1 MTKADWLDTYHSQ
14 KQNRAGS
21 RNQWVS
27 ISLAEHLRN
36 VKMSIKWSWVTRKE
50 DKQAS
55 LRISE
60 GKFEGVVYSYG
71 KVVLPVEHEM
81 NGKGDLPF
89 KFEYSILDNANI
101 NREEFGEDFFKII
114 GDILVD
120 IIDEQLQEENLEY
133 RPDD

>member
-1 MTKADWLDTYHSQ
+1 
-14 KQNRAGS
+14 
-21 RNQWVS
+21 
-27 ISLAEHLRN
+27 
-36 VKMSIKWSWVTRKE
+36 MSVKWSWVTRKE

-71 KVVLPVEHEM
+71 KVVLPVEQKINDEG
-81 NGKGDLPF
+81 NLPF

-101 NREEFGEDFFKII
+101 DRKEFGKDFFTII

>member
-1 MTKADWLDTYHSQ
+1 
-14 KQNRAGS
+14 
-21 RNQWVS
+21 
-27 ISLAEHLRN
+27 
-36 VKMSIKWSWVTRKE
+36 MSVKWSWVTRKE

-71 KVVLPVEHEM
+71 KVVLPVEQEM

-101 NREEFGEDFFKII
+101 DREEFGEDFFKII

-133 RPDD
+133 RSDD

>member
-1 MTKADWLDTYHSQ
+1 
-14 KQNRAGS
+14 
-21 RNQWVS
+21 
-27 ISLAEHLRN
+27 
-36 VKMSIKWSWVTRKE
+36 MSVKWSWVTRKE

-55 LRISE
+55 FRISE

-71 KVVLPVEHEM
+71 KVVLPVEQKINDE
-81 NGKGDLPF
+81 GDLPF

-101 NREEFGEDFFKII
+101 DRKEFGKDFFTII

-133 RPDD
+133 RSDD

>member
-1 MTKADWLDTYHSQ
+1 
-14 KQNRAGS
+14 
-21 RNQWVS
+21 
-27 ISLAEHLRN
+27 
-36 VKMSIKWSWVTRKE
+36 MSVKWSWVSRKE

-71 KVVLPVEHEM
+71 KVVLPVEQKINDE
-81 NGKGDLPF
+81 GDLPF

-101 NREEFGEDFFKII
+101 DREEFREDFFKII

>member
-1 MTKADWLDTYHSQ
+1 
-14 KQNRAGS
+14 
-21 RNQWVS
+21 
-27 ISLAEHLRN
+27 
-36 VKMSIKWSWVTRKE
+36 MSIKWSWVSRKE

-71 KVVLPVEHEM
+71 KVVLPVEQEI

-101 NREEFGEDFFKII
+101 DRKEFGEDFFKII

-120 IIDEQLQEENLEY
+120 IIDEQLQEKNLEY
-133 RPDD
+133 RSDD

>member
-1 MTKADWLDTYHSQ
+1 
-14 KQNRAGS
+14 
-21 RNQWVS
+21 
-27 ISLAEHLRN
+27 
-36 VKMSIKWSWVTRKE
+36 MSVKWSWVSRKE

-71 KVVLPVEHEM
+71 KVVLPVEQEM
-81 NGKGDLPF
+81 NGEGDLPF

-101 NREEFGEDFFKII
+101 DRKEFGKDFFKII

-120 IIDEQLQEENLEY
+120 IIDEQLQEKNLEY
-133 RPDD
+133 RSDD

>member
-1 MTKADWLDTYHSQ
+1 
-14 KQNRAGS
+14 
-21 RNQWVS
+21 
-27 ISLAEHLRN
+27 
-36 VKMSIKWSWVTRKE
+36 MSEVKWSWVSRKE

-133 RPDD
+133 RSDD

>member
-1 MTKADWLDTYHSQ
+1 
-14 KQNRAGS
+14 
-21 RNQWVS
+21 
-27 ISLAEHLRN
+27 
-36 VKMSIKWSWVTRKE
+36 MSIKWSWVTRKE

-71 KVVLPVEHEM
+71 KVVLPVEQKINDE
-81 NGKGDLPF
+81 GDLPF

-101 NREEFGEDFFKII
+101 DREEFREDFFKII

>member
-1 MTKADWLDTYHSQ
+1 
-14 KQNRAGS
+14 
-21 RNQWVS
+21 
-27 ISLAEHLRN
+27 
-36 VKMSIKWSWVTRKE
+36 MSIKWSWVTRKE

-71 KVVLPVEHEM
+71 KVVLPVEQKINDE
-81 NGKGDLPF
+81 GDLPF

-101 NREEFGEDFFKII
+101 DRKEFGKDFFKII

-133 RPDD
+133 RSDD

>member
-1 MTKADWLDTYHSQ
+1 
-14 KQNRAGS
+14 
-21 RNQWVS
+21 
-27 ISLAEHLRN
+27 
-36 VKMSIKWSWVTRKE
+36 MSVKWSWVTRKE

-71 KVVLPVEHEM
+71 KVVLPVEQKINDE
-81 NGKGDLPF
+81 GDLPF

-101 NREEFGEDFFKII
+101 NREEFREDFFKII

-133 RPDD
+133 RSDD

>member
-1 MTKADWLDTYHSQ
+1 
-14 KQNRAGS
+14 
-21 RNQWVS
+21 
-27 ISLAEHLRN
+27 
-36 VKMSIKWSWVTRKE
+36 MSVKWSWVTRKE

-71 KVVLPVEHEM
+71 KVVLPVEQEM

-101 NREEFGEDFFKII
+101 DREEFGNDFFTII

-133 RPDD
+133 RSDD

>member
-1 MTKADWLDTYHSQ
+1 
-14 KQNRAGS
+14 
-21 RNQWVS
+21 
-27 ISLAEHLRN
+27 
-36 VKMSIKWSWVTRKE
+36 MSVKWSWVSRKE

-71 KVVLPVEHEM
+71 KVVLPVEQKINDE
-81 NGKGDLPF
+81 GDLPF

-101 NREEFGEDFFKII
+101 DREEFGNDFFTII

>member
-1 MTKADWLDTYHSQ
+1 
-14 KQNRAGS
+14 
-21 RNQWVS
+21 
-27 ISLAEHLRN
+27 
-36 VKMSIKWSWVTRKE
+36 MSVKWSWVSRKE

-71 KVVLPVEHEM
+71 KVVLPVEQKINDE
-81 NGKGDLPF
+81 GDLPF

-101 NREEFGEDFFKII
+101 DREEFGNDFFTII

-133 RPDD
+133 RSDD

>member
-1 MTKADWLDTYHSQ
+1 
-14 KQNRAGS
+14 
-21 RNQWVS
+21 
-27 ISLAEHLRN
+27 
-36 VKMSIKWSWVTRKE
+36 MSIKWSWVSRKE

-71 KVVLPVEHEM
+71 KVVLPVEQEI

-101 NREEFGEDFFKII
+101 DREDFGEDFFKII

-120 IIDEQLQEENLEY
+120 IIDEQLQEKNLEY
-133 RPDD
+133 RSDD

>member
-1 MTKADWLDTYHSQ
+1 
-14 KQNRAGS
+14 
-21 RNQWVS
+21 
-27 ISLAEHLRN
+27 
-36 VKMSIKWSWVTRKE
+36 MSIKWSWVTRKE

-71 KVVLPVEHEM
+71 KVVLPVEQKINDE
-81 NGKGDLPF
+81 GDLPF

-101 NREEFGEDFFKII
+101 DREEFREDFFKII

-133 RPDD
+133 RSDD

>member
-1 MTKADWLDTYHSQ
+1 
-14 KQNRAGS
+14 
-21 RNQWVS
+21 
-27 ISLAEHLRN
+27 
-36 VKMSIKWSWVTRKE
+36 MSIKWSWVSRKE

-71 KVVLPVEHEM
+71 KVVLPVEQKINDEG
-81 NGKGDLPF
+81 NLPF

-101 NREEFGEDFFKII
+101 DRKEFGNDFFTII

-133 RPDD
+133 RSDD

>member
-1 MTKADWLDTYHSQ
+1 MTEYS
-14 KQNRAGS
+14 
-21 RNQWVS
+21 WVS
-27 ISLAEHLRN
+27 REG
-36 VKMSIKWSWVTRKE
+36 

-71 KVVLPVEHEM
+71 KVVLPVEQKRNDE
-81 NGKGDLPF
+81 GDLPF

-101 NREEFGEDFFKII
+101 DREEFGEDFFKII

>member
-1 MTKADWLDTYHSQ
+1 
-14 KQNRAGS
+14 
-21 RNQWVS
+21 
-27 ISLAEHLRN
+27 
-36 VKMSIKWSWVTRKE
+36 MSVKWSWVTRKE

-71 KVVLPVEHEM
+71 KVVLPVEQER

-101 NREEFGEDFFKII
+101 DREEFGNDFFTII
-114 GDILVD
+114 GDILVQ

-133 RPDD
+133 RSDD

>member
-1 MTKADWLDTYHSQ
+1 
-14 KQNRAGS
+14 
-21 RNQWVS
+21 
-27 ISLAEHLRN
+27 
-36 VKMSIKWSWVTRKE
+36 MSIKWSWVTRKE

-71 KVVLPVEHEM
+71 KVVLPVEQKINDE
-81 NGKGDLPF
+81 GDLPF

-101 NREEFGEDFFKII
+101 NREEFGKDFFKII

-133 RPDD
+133 RSDD

>member
-1 MTKADWLDTYHSQ
+1 
-14 KQNRAGS
+14 
-21 RNQWVS
+21 
-27 ISLAEHLRN
+27 
-36 VKMSIKWSWVTRKE
+36 MSIKWSWVTRKE

-71 KVVLPVEHEM
+71 KVVLPVEQKINDE
-81 NGKGDLPF
+81 GDLPF

-101 NREEFGEDFFKII
+101 DRKEFGKDFFTII

-133 RPDD
+133 RSDD

>member
-1 MTKADWLDTYHSQ
+1 
-14 KQNRAGS
+14 
-21 RNQWVS
+21 
-27 ISLAEHLRN
+27 
-36 VKMSIKWSWVTRKE
+36 MSVKWSWVTRKE

-71 KVVLPVEHEM
+71 KVVLPVEQKI

-101 NREEFGEDFFKII
+101 DREEFGNDFFTII

>member
-1 MTKADWLDTYHSQ
+1 
-14 KQNRAGS
+14 
-21 RNQWVS
+21 
-27 ISLAEHLRN
+27 
-36 VKMSIKWSWVTRKE
+36 MSIKWSWVTRKE

-133 RPDD
+133 RSDD

>member
-1 MTKADWLDTYHSQ
+1 
-14 KQNRAGS
+14 
-21 RNQWVS
+21 
-27 ISLAEHLRN
+27 
-36 VKMSIKWSWVTRKE
+36 MSEVKWSWVTRKE

-71 KVVLPVEHEM
+71 KVVLPVEQKINDE
-81 NGKGDLPF
+81 GDLPF

-101 NREEFGEDFFKII
+101 DRKEFGKDFFTII

-133 RPDD
+133 RSDD

>member
-1 MTKADWLDTYHSQ
+1 
-14 KQNRAGS
+14 
-21 RNQWVS
+21 
-27 ISLAEHLRN
+27 
-36 VKMSIKWSWVTRKE
+36 MSIKWSWVTRKE

-71 KVVLPVEHEM
+71 KVVLPVEQKINDE
-81 NGKGDLPF
+81 GDLPF

-101 NREEFGEDFFKII
+101 DRKEFGKDFFTII

-120 IIDEQLQEENLEY
+120 IIDEQLQEKNLEY

>member
-1 MTKADWLDTYHSQ
+1 
-14 KQNRAGS
+14 
-21 RNQWVS
+21 
-27 ISLAEHLRN
+27 
-36 VKMSIKWSWVTRKE
+36 MSVKWSWVTRKE

-71 KVVLPVEHEM
+71 KVVLPVEQKINDEG
-81 NGKGDLPF
+81 NLPF

-101 NREEFGEDFFKII
+101 DRKEFGNDFFTII

-133 RPDD
+133 RSDD

>member
-1 MTKADWLDTYHSQ
+1 
-14 KQNRAGS
+14 
-21 RNQWVS
+21 
-27 ISLAEHLRN
+27 
-36 VKMSIKWSWVTRKE
+36 MSIKWSWVSRKE

-71 KVVLPVEHEM
+71 KVVLPVEQEM
-81 NGKGDLPF
+81 NVKGDLPF

-101 NREEFGEDFFKII
+101 DRKEFGEEFFTII
-114 GDILVD
+114 GDILVK

-133 RPDD
+133 RSDD

>member
-1 MTKADWLDTYHSQ
+1 
-14 KQNRAGS
+14 
-21 RNQWVS
+21 
-27 ISLAEHLRN
+27 
-36 VKMSIKWSWVTRKE
+36 MSVKWSWVTRKE

-71 KVVLPVEHEM
+71 KVVLPVEQKRNDE
-81 NGKGDLPF
+81 GDLPF

-101 NREEFGEDFFKII
+101 DREEFGEDFFTII

>member
-1 MTKADWLDTYHSQ
+1 
-14 KQNRAGS
+14 
-21 RNQWVS
+21 
-27 ISLAEHLRN
+27 
-36 VKMSIKWSWVTRKE
+36 MSVKWSWVTRKE

-71 KVVLPVEHEM
+71 KVVLPVEQKINDE
-81 NGKGDLPF
+81 GDLPF

-101 NREEFGEDFFKII
+101 DREEFGEDFFKII

-133 RPDD
+133 RSDD

>member
-1 MTKADWLDTYHSQ
+1 
-14 KQNRAGS
+14 
-21 RNQWVS
+21 
-27 ISLAEHLRN
+27 
-36 VKMSIKWSWVTRKE
+36 MSVKWSWVTRKE

-71 KVVLPVEHEM
+71 KVVLPVEQKINDE
-81 NGKGDLPF
+81 GDLPF

-101 NREEFGEDFFKII
+101 DREEFGNDFFTII

-133 RPDD
+133 RSDD

>member
-1 MTKADWLDTYHSQ
+1 
-14 KQNRAGS
+14 
-21 RNQWVS
+21 
-27 ISLAEHLRN
+27 
-36 VKMSIKWSWVTRKE
+36 MSVKWSWVTRKE

-71 KVVLPVEHEM
+71 KVVLPVEQKINDE
-81 NGKGDLPF
+81 GDLPF

-101 NREEFGEDFFKII
+101 DRKEFGNDFFTII

-133 RPDD
+133 RSDD

>member
-1 MTKADWLDTYHSQ
+1 
-14 KQNRAGS
+14 
-21 RNQWVS
+21 
-27 ISLAEHLRN
+27 
-36 VKMSIKWSWVTRKE
+36 MSVKWSWVSRKE

-71 KVVLPVEHEM
+71 KVVLPVEQEM
-81 NGKGDLPF
+81 NVKGDLPF

-101 NREEFGEDFFKII
+101 DREEFGEEFFTII
-114 GDILVD
+114 GDILVK

-133 RPDD
+133 RSDD

>member
-1 MTKADWLDTYHSQ
+1 
-14 KQNRAGS
+14 
-21 RNQWVS
+21 
-27 ISLAEHLRN
+27 
-36 VKMSIKWSWVTRKE
+36 MSVKWSWVTRKE

-71 KVVLPVEHEM
+71 KVVLPVEQKINDE
-81 NGKGDLPF
+81 GDLPF

-101 NREEFGEDFFKII
+101 NREEFGNDFFTII

-133 RPDD
+133 RSDD

>member
-1 MTKADWLDTYHSQ
+1 
-14 KQNRAGS
+14 
-21 RNQWVS
+21 
-27 ISLAEHLRN
+27 
-36 VKMSIKWSWVTRKE
+36 MSIKWSWVSRKE

-71 KVVLPVEHEM
+71 KIVLPGEQEI

-101 NREEFGEDFFKII
+101 DRKEFGEDFFKII

-120 IIDEQLQEENLEY
+120 IIDEQLQEKNLEY
-133 RPDD
+133 RSDD

>member
-1 MTKADWLDTYHSQ
+1 
-14 KQNRAGS
+14 
-21 RNQWVS
+21 
-27 ISLAEHLRN
+27 
-36 VKMSIKWSWVTRKE
+36 MSVKWSWVTRKE

-71 KVVLPVEHEM
+71 KVVLPVEQKINDE
-81 NGKGDLPF
+81 GDLPF

-101 NREEFGEDFFKII
+101 DRKEFGEDFFTII

-133 RPDD
+133 RSDD

>member
-1 MTKADWLDTYHSQ
+1 
-14 KQNRAGS
+14 
-21 RNQWVS
+21 
-27 ISLAEHLRN
+27 
-36 VKMSIKWSWVTRKE
+36 MSVKWSWVTRKE

-71 KVVLPVEHEM
+71 KVVLPVEQKINDE
-81 NGKGDLPF
+81 GDLPF

-101 NREEFGEDFFKII
+101 DRKEFGKDFFKII
-114 GDILVD
+114 GDILVG

-133 RPDD
+133 RSDD

>member
-1 MTKADWLDTYHSQ
+1 
-14 KQNRAGS
+14 
-21 RNQWVS
+21 
-27 ISLAEHLRN
+27 
-36 VKMSIKWSWVTRKE
+36 MSVKWSWVTRKE

-71 KVVLPVEHEM
+71 KVVLPVEQKINDE
-81 NGKGDLPF
+81 GDLPF

-101 NREEFGEDFFKII
+101 DRKEFGEEFFTII

-133 RPDD
+133 RSDD

>member
-1 MTKADWLDTYHSQ
+1 
-14 KQNRAGS
+14 
-21 RNQWVS
+21 
-27 ISLAEHLRN
+27 
-36 VKMSIKWSWVTRKE
+36 MSIKWSWVSRKE

-71 KVVLPVEHEM
+71 KIVLPVEQEM
-81 NGKGDLPF
+81 NGEGDLPF

-101 NREEFGEDFFKII
+101 DRKEFGEDFFKII

-120 IIDEQLQEENLEY
+120 IIDEQLQEKNLEY
-133 RPDD
+133 RSDD